1 MRVADEMM
9 KKREKRNTIK
19 VDMSKRTDGERGTA
33 TSLDIAQ
40 SKYYTKTR
48 RSVGEQR
55 EG

>member
-1 MRVADEMM
+1 MQVADEMM
-9 KKREKRNTIK
+9 NKREKRKTVE

-48 RSVGEQR
+48 RSVGEKR